1 MGQAIGVVRI
11 RLVRCHVEGGLGV
24 ACIDADRRQPL
35 GAKRMVEPPRS
46 GDLQNLHHT
55 THRSGAKPLILQ
67 QPVSTDS
74 LVLVSKKRVCDRT
87 L

>member
-1 MGQAIGVVRI
+1 LG
-11 RLVRCHVEGGLGV
+11 LVMVGLLSEGDLD
-24 ACIDADRRQPL
+24 IIILPW
-35 GAKRMVEPPRS
+35 PPRS